1 MQINLGKK
9 NDLVNNLYES
19 SNQNSVINCL
29 SSFLFKYE
37 EKKSNQGKEDDTYY
51 AFIRDLCF
59 LLSKIPKVYN
69 NLSTL
74 FN

>member
-9 NDLVNNLYES
+9 NDLVNNLYEP

-37 EKKSNQGKEDDTYY
+37 EKKSNQGKEDDT
-51 AFIRDLCF
+51 
-59 LLSKIPKVYN
+59 
-69 NLSTL
+69 
-74 FN
+74 

>member
-37 EKKSNQGKEDDTYY
+37 EKKSNQGKEDDT
-51 AFIRDLCF
+51 
-59 LLSKIPKVYN
+59 
-69 NLSTL
+69 
-74 FN
+74 